1 MHPSTPW
8 PATKRTSTGPSNL
21 LEAAVVFVAGIA
33 TAAVAAFS
41 FLRNGGIAILF
52 LGGLPTVLFFAIGFH
67 VVSSAALRN
76 RRSASRLQVE
86 GDEEDGTLRGIIVAG
101 HGRP

>member
-1 MHPSTPW
+1 MARHQTNFHW
-8 PATKRTSTGPSNL
+8 AIEL